1 MKHAVKK
8 NQMIITA
15 LAIMI
20 AVAGYLNYSGTQLE
34 EAVSRQTT
42 QEDQVLMENGYELTE
57 EGEVTDTPGEA
68 VLTSVTGSEISAS
81 AKLTREQLR
90 AQNKET
96 LMEVINND
104 TIAEEQKQ
112 SAIDSITSLTD
123 IAEREAAAELL
134 LDAKGFEDSVVSI
147 TDNSADVVINMAE
160 ISDSQRAQIEDIVKR
175 KAEIPG
181 ENIII
186 TPISAEDLAEI
197 KIGDIVWLDGD
208 LMTCRDVAHRR
219 LVEYGRELPYDIK
232 DKAIFHAGPIVRKI
246 EGTEDD
252 YEMVSV
258 GPTTSMRMEKFEY
271 EFTKLTGVRVI
282 VGKGGMGPN
291 TERACKEF
299 GAIHC
304 VFPAGCAVVAATEVE
319 KIVEHHW
326 DELGMPETLWCNK
339 VKEFGPL
346 IVSIDAQGRNLFEEN
361 KVIFNERK
369 EAAKQ
374 AIYPEVKFIK

>member
-1 MKHAVKK
+1 MKHMVKK

-15 LAIMI
+15 LAVMI

-34 EAVSRQTT
+34 EAVSRQTS
-42 QEDQVLMENGYELTE
+42 QEEQVLMEYGYDVTP

-68 VLTSVTGSEISAS
+68 VLTSVNGSEFSAS

-112 SAIDSITSLTD
+112 TAIDSITSLTD

-186 TPISAEDLAEI
+186 TPVSAE
-197 KIGDIVWLDGD
+197 
-208 LMTCRDVAHRR
+208 
-219 LVEYGRELPYDIK
+219 
-232 DKAIFHAGPIVRKI
+232 
-246 EGTEDD
+246 
-252 YEMVSV
+252 
-258 GPTTSMRMEKFEY
+258 
-271 EFTKLTGVRVI
+271 
-282 VGKGGMGPN
+282 
-291 TERACKEF
+291 
-299 GAIHC
+299 
-304 VFPAGCAVVAATEVE
+304 
-319 KIVEHHW
+319 
-326 DELGMPETLWCNK
+326 
-339 VKEFGPL
+339 
-346 IVSIDAQGRNLFEEN
+346 
-361 KVIFNERK
+361 
-369 EAAKQ
+369 
-374 AIYPEVKFIK
+374 

>member
-1 MKHAVKK
+1 MKHMVKK

-15 LAIMI
+15 LAVMI

-34 EAVSRQTT
+34 EAVSRQTSR
-42 QEDQVLMENGYELTE
+42 EEQVLMENGYDVTP

-68 VLTSVTGSEISAS
+68 VLTSVNGSEFSAS

-112 SAIDSITSLTD
+112 TAIDSITSLTD

-160 ISDSQRAQIEDIVKR
+160 ICDSPRAQIEDIVKR

-186 TPISAEDLAEI
+186 TPVSAE
-197 KIGDIVWLDGD
+197 
-208 LMTCRDVAHRR
+208 
-219 LVEYGRELPYDIK
+219 
-232 DKAIFHAGPIVRKI
+232 
-246 EGTEDD
+246 
-252 YEMVSV
+252 
-258 GPTTSMRMEKFEY
+258 
-271 EFTKLTGVRVI
+271 
-282 VGKGGMGPN
+282 
-291 TERACKEF
+291 
-299 GAIHC
+299 
-304 VFPAGCAVVAATEVE
+304 
-319 KIVEHHW
+319 
-326 DELGMPETLWCNK
+326 
-339 VKEFGPL
+339 
-346 IVSIDAQGRNLFEEN
+346 
-361 KVIFNERK
+361 
-369 EAAKQ
+369 
-374 AIYPEVKFIK
+374 

>member
-1 MKHAVKK
+1 MKHMVKK

-15 LAIMI
+15 LAVMI

-34 EAVSRQTT
+34 EAVSRQTS
-42 QEDQVLMENGYELTE
+42 QEEQVLMENGYDVTP

-68 VLTSVTGSEISAS
+68 VLTSVNGSEFSAA

-112 SAIDSITSLTD
+112 TAIDSITSLTD

-186 TPISAEDLAEI
+186 TPVSAE
-197 KIGDIVWLDGD
+197 
-208 LMTCRDVAHRR
+208 
-219 LVEYGRELPYDIK
+219 
-232 DKAIFHAGPIVRKI
+232 
-246 EGTEDD
+246 
-252 YEMVSV
+252 
-258 GPTTSMRMEKFEY
+258 
-271 EFTKLTGVRVI
+271 
-282 VGKGGMGPN
+282 
-291 TERACKEF
+291 
-299 GAIHC
+299 
-304 VFPAGCAVVAATEVE
+304 
-319 KIVEHHW
+319 
-326 DELGMPETLWCNK
+326 
-339 VKEFGPL
+339 
-346 IVSIDAQGRNLFEEN
+346 
-361 KVIFNERK
+361 
-369 EAAKQ
+369 
-374 AIYPEVKFIK
+374 